1 MAKLY
6 DMANMTVASAP
17 GTGTI
22 ALGAPASADGVTYLS
37 FAQAGAQTGDVV
49 SYRIRDGANWELGR
63 GTYTAAGL
71 TLTRAPLWSSAGAAT
86 AINAS
91 AAASVFISVLA
102 EDVTGGPFLPLTG
115 GTLTGALNINA
126 AAGNWATLGM
136 RAPTGNRNV
145 IQAYVNATQRWE
157 IDLGDGS
164 AESTGNVGSN
174 FRHRAL
180 Y

>member
-17 GTGTI
+17 GLMAARLRGRSRQRRWCN
-22 ALGAPASADGVTYLS
+22 LSVS

-91 AAASVFISVLA
+91 AAAQLSLFRCWRKMSLA
-102 EDVTGGPFLPLTG
+102 GHFYPSR
-115 GTLTGALNINA
+115 
-126 AAGNWATLGM
+126 AG
-136 RAPTGNRNV
+136 R
-145 IQAYVNATQRWE
+145 
-157 IDLGDGS
+157 
-164 AESTGNVGSN
+164 
-174 FRHRAL
+174 
-180 Y
+180 